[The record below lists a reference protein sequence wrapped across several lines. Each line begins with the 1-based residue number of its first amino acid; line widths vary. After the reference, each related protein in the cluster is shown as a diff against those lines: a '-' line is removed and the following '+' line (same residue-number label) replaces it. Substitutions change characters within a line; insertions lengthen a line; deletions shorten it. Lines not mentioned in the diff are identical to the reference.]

1 MKSFLLLFQI
11 LVNVMTKI
19 YDQKLSQIISR
30 RLPESKIGIKFHS
43 SKDITYLLHQGASY
57 FSEFLEEFGMARILE
72 PLGCMLPL

>member
-1 MKSFLLLFQI
+1 
-11 LVNVMTKI
+11 MTKI

-43 SKDITYLLHQGASY
+43 SKDITYLLHQGPSY
-57 FSEFLEEFGMARILE
+57 FSQFLEEFGMARILE